1 MSEEAFIFTILINVK
16 MRVNNLRAVTCII
29 IAQIILGTVLAGQ
42 SKYPTLEIGREAP
55 DFKLPGIDGKLYSLK
70 DFKDRKILVIIFTC
84 DHCPTAQ
91 SYEDRIIKLVDD
103 YSGRG
108 IGFLAIS
115 PNDPQAIR
123 LDELGYTDLG
133 DGLEDMKI
141 RASYKHFNFPYV
153 YDGET
158 QETSKK
164 YGPVATPHVFIF
176 DRDRKLRYTGRID
189 DSEEGVTAETKHDT
203 RNALDAMLAG
213 EPVPVEKT
221 KTFGCSIKW
230 SDKREATQKA
240 FERILQE
247 EVPLEEIGVEGVKS
261 LTGEN
266 PEKLTLI
273 NVWATWCGPC
283 VTEFPDLVEIMLMY
297 RNRGFQFISISA
309 DNPSKKEKVHQ
320 FLQEKHASGRNYL
333 FNSTDQY
340 ALIEAVDE
348 NWQGALPYSMLISP
362 AGEVLYARQG
372 SIDPLEMKRLIV
384 NVLGREKDW

>member
-1 MSEEAFIFTILINVK
+1 VSEEAFIFTILINVK

-320 FLQEKHASGRNYL
+320 FLQEKHASEGTTCL
-333 FNSTDQY
+333 T
-340 ALIEAVDE
+340 
-348 NWQGALPYSMLISP
+348 PPTSMP
-362 AGEVLYARQG
+362 
-372 SIDPLEMKRLIV
+372 
-384 NVLGREKDW
+384 